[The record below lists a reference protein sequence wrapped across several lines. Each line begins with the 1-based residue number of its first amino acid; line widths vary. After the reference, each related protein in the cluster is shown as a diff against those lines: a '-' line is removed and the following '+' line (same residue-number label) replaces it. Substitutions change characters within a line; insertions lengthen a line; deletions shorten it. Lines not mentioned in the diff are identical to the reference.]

1 MLVFVSLVLFF
12 TKGPNWGIDFTGGS
26 EIHVDFDEPVEISEV
41 RSAVVALGLS
51 GDAVQQVNEPEN
63 YEFMIRVRDTTFA
76 VDALR
81 GKVLEGFSAAF
92 GAD

>member
-1 MLVFVSLVLFF
+1 M
-12 TKGPNWGIDFTGGS
+12 
-26 EIHVDFDEPVEISEV
+26 
-41 RSAVVALGLS
+41 ALGLS

-81 GKVLEGFSAAF
+81 GKVLEGFLQLLVPIASESL
-92 GAD
+92 D